1 MILSSS
7 RHSFSRGFTLV
18 EIMIVIAIIGVLAAV
33 AFPSYQR
40 YVMESRRS
48 EAKSFLNQ
56 VMQQEEKYYTE
67 NLTYTTDLT
76 ALGYPIA
83 SPRSENSYYR
93 VVAQLCTQPNA
104 PVTDC
109 VRLRAIPISAT
120 QLNDTECDKFIL
132 DSRGRKRETGTGT
145 VADCW

>member
-1 MILSSS
+1 MSISTFRQSC
-7 RHSFSRGFTLV
+7 SRGFTLI
-18 EIMIVIAIIGVLAAV
+18 EIMIVVAIIGVLAAV

-40 YVMESRRS
+40 YVMESRRT

-56 VMQQEEKYYTE
+56 VMQQEEKFYTE

-76 ALGYPIA
+76 ALGYSAA

-93 VVAQLCTQPNA
+93 IAAQLCTA
-104 PVTDC
+104 PAAPITEC
-109 VRLRAIPISAT
+109 VRLRAIPISPT

>member
-1 MILSSS
+1 MIISSF
-7 RHSFSRGFTLV
+7 RQSFSRGFTLI
-18 EIMIVIAIIGVLAAV
+18 EMMIVVAIIGVLAAV

-56 VMQQEEKYYTE
+56 VMQQQEKYYTE
-67 NLTYTTDLT
+67 NLKYTTDLT
-76 ALGYPIA
+76 ELGYPVA
-83 SPRSENSYYR
+83 SPRSENAYYR
-93 VVAQLCTQPNA
+93 VIAQQCAA
-104 PVTDC
+104 PVAPITEC
-109 VRLRAIPISAT
+109 VRLRAIPISPT
-120 QLNDTECDKFIL
+120 QLNDTECGKFIL